1 MQIRRRA
8 PRLDLDL
15 GDRRKRRL
23 MLGLML
29 AARPPV
35 PGVIAIEHAAI
46 VLLCLLA
53 WGTAPPSA
61 LATTAAPTSVA
72 IPIDERGQRA
82 AGIATTPVEVDA
94 AGLDISFPGAAVVPP
109 HQSSVIASPAAG
121 MMETVLVAQDEPVK
135 AGQVLALLRSPQV
148 VEAQH
153 LYLAALTD
161 ERLAADKLRRAEAL
175 FKAKAMSE
183 VQLVLARGEH
193 AHALA
198 RVDERLQIL
207 QLMGVAQA
215 DIDELRQGRKISNAI
230 EIRAPREGTVTERN
244 VKQGTR
250 VEAAAPLFTIATL
263 SPLWINIQVPTARM
277 ALLREGKAVA
287 LPAQGARGR
296 IIRVGRSIDAATQS
310 IGVIAEID
318 TNGGSVR
325 PGLATSV
332 TIRID
337 NDTRDRWSVPIAS
350 VVRHRDRS
358 WIFVQSQRGFDA
370 KPVEV
375 VSEMGT
381 RAAIRADLAPTDR
394 IAAQGVMALVAE
406 LAEIEGQ

>member
-1 MQIRRRA
+1 MHIERQYPCRGL
-8 PRLDLDL
+8 PR
-15 GDRRKRRL
+15 GDRRSEAHVVGAGTNRRRSL
-23 MLGLML
+23 NVEGAAFLLLGL
-29 AARPPV
+29 V
-35 PGVIAIEHAAI
+35 
-46 VLLCLLA
+46 A
-53 WGTAPPSA
+53 WGTCVPQAKATSA
-61 LATTAAPTSVA
+61 VAKSVA

-82 AGIATTPVEVDA
+82 AGIVTTPVETDA
-94 AGLDISFPGAAVVPP
+94 AGLDVSFPGAVVVPP

-121 MMETVLVAQDEPVK
+121 MVETILVAQDEPVK

-153 LYLAALTD
+153 LYLTALTD

-193 AHALA
+193 VHALA

-207 QLMGVAQA
+207 QLMGVAQT
-215 DIDELRQGRKISNAI
+215 DIDELRQSRKISNSI
-230 EIRAPREGTVTERN
+230 EIRAPRDGTVTERN

-250 VEAAAPLFTIATL
+250 VEAASPLFTIAAL
-263 SPLWINIQVPTARM
+263 SPLWINIQVPTSRM
-277 ALLREGKAVA
+277 ALLREGKVVA
-287 LPAQGARGR
+287 LPAHGARGR
-296 IIRVGRSIDAATQS
+296 IIRVGRSIDPATQS

-337 NDTRDRWSVPIAS
+337 NDTLDRWSVPIAS

-358 WIFVQSQRGFDA
+358 WIFVQSERGFDA

-375 VSEMGT
+375 VSETGQ
-381 RAAIRADLAPTDR
+381 RAAIKADLAPADR
-394 IAAQGVMALVAE
+394 IAAQGVLALVAE